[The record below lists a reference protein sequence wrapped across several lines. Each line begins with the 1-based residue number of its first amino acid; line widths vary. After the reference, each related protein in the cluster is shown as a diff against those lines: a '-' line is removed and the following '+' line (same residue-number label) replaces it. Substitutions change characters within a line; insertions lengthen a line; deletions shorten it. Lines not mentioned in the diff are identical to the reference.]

1 MDASLTISSNIL
13 AQEPTMI
20 SYMIHS
26 GELMHI
32 PTRRIFRA
40 LYVYPP
46 IVAAIFAATGRIDR
60 TEKIR
65 LSRKIR
71 WPVRVSSELTYVSP
85 NMLIYQTEYIIMP
98 VKRTSLKAQKSHV
111 QHEFSCR
118 HGIYDLF
125 GITRCILIDI
135 ARKDLLSA
143 ALPDQ
148 V

>member
-85 NMLIYQTEYIIMP
+85 I
-98 VKRTSLKAQKSHV
+98 
-111 QHEFSCR
+111 C
-118 HGIYDLF
+118 
-125 GITRCILIDI
+125 
-135 ARKDLLSA
+135 
-143 ALPDQ
+143 
-148 V
+148 

>member
-98 VKRTSLKAQKSHV
+98 VKRTSLKAQQIPYPTQLK
-111 QHEFSCR
+111 CGY
-118 HGIYDLF
+118 GICLSF
-125 GITRCILIDI
+125 GIARCILIDI
-135 ARKDLLSA
+135 ARKDLFSA